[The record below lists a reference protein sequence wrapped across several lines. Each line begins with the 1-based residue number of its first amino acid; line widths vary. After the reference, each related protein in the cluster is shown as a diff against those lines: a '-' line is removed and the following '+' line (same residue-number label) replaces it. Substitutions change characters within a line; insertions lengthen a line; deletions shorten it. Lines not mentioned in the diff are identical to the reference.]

1 MHPSPSIQLKQTT
14 NNNQQIHTASQHTKN
29 HYVLNT
35 KSPLQQWEW
44 RADPVSKWRSAGTMN
59 ASFPNGFLRPKQSLR
74 LHLAMTHHAS
84 RCQQVMVVVNPLH
97 HFQRILLSLLSA
109 VLYELDKKATI
120 QQTRLPANVICLNN
134 STEDIWE
141 DVPTIALENWLPV
154 HSWIEKN
161 STSLILYQL
170 PFGRTV
176 SLTTNRSRNL

>member
-14 NNNQQIHTASQHTKN
+14 NNKQQIHTASQHTKN

-109 VLYELDKKATI
+109 VLYELDKKQRYNKHACLQTSFAWI
-120 QQTRLPANVICLNN
+120 TQQKI
-134 STEDIWE
+134 
-141 DVPTIALENWLPV
+141 
-154 HSWIEKN
+154 
-161 STSLILYQL
+161 Y
-170 PFGRTV
+170 GRTF
-176 SLTTNRSRNL
+176 LQLRSRTDYQCIPE